1 VNGDYRMLM
10 VFAKHQRGGMA
21 RWIIRNRVLEPERLK
36 AYDVDGY
43 RFAADLSKG
52 DEWTFVRERR

>member
-1 VNGDYRMLM
+1 
-10 VFAKHQRGGMA
+10 
-21 RWIIRNRVLEPERLK
+21 LK

-52 DEWTFVRERR
+52 DELTFVRERR